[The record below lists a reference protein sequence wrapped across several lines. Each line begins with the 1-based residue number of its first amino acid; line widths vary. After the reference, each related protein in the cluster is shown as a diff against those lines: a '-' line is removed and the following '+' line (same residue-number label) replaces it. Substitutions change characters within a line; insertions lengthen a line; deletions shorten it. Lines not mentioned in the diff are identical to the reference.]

1 MVLKN
6 EEGYPDPTYGSA
18 YRRIRNEEKKR
29 NEADAVK
36 MDKALHRAQAIFQEA
51 GFEVAE
57 RIVLKNIRTGSIY
70 R

>member
-36 MDKALHRAQAIFQEA
+36 MDKALHCSRYLVIAA
-51 GFEVAE
+51 GKVFS
-57 RIVLKNIRTGSIY
+57 LFS
-70 R
+70 